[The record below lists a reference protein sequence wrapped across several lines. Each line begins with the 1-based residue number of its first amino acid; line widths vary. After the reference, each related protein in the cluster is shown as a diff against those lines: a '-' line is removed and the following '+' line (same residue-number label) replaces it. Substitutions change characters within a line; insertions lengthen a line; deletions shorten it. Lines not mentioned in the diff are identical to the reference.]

1 MDNEVKSSY
10 RSGYTKGLGFGLI
23 LMLIGVVFLGINF
36 GLIPPELKTVI
47 LSWPMLLIVIGL
59 FNFAKRHII
68 SGVVMVL
75 IGGFFIVPRF
85 VEACPTCFPGL
96 NADFT
101 RIYWPLLLI
110 AAGLLLI
117 ISRFLAP
124 KWGFG
129 DWSRCSGNRHR
140 HHHRHHDYRNYR
152 HHDAKWSV
160 SSDGFSK
167 NSVFGN
173 GEHIVLDPE
182 FKGGDLNAVFGGIS
196 LDLRRTTLQE
206 GETVLEVNAVFG
218 GITIYVPVDWYVETH
233 LDAVFG
239 GFQDNRMPKEPL
251 DTTRKLIITGSC
263 VFGGGELRN

>member
-1 MDNEVKSSY
+1 
-10 RSGYTKGLGFGLI
+10 LG
-23 LMLIGVVFLGINF
+23 
-36 GLIPPELKTVI
+36 
-47 LSWPMLLIVIGL
+47 
-59 FNFAKRHII
+59 
-68 SGVVMVL
+68 
-75 IGGFFIVPRF
+75 
-85 VEACPTCFPGL
+85 
-96 NADFT
+96 
-101 RIYWPLLLI
+101 
-110 AAGLLLI
+110 
-117 ISRFLAP
+117 P

-129 DWSRCSGNRHR
+129 DWSHCSGHH
-140 HHHRHHDYRNYR
+140 HHHRYHEYRNYR
-152 HHDAKWSV
+152 HHNAKWAT

-182 FKGGDLNAVFGGIS
+182 FKGGDLNAVFGGIT